1 MRVSQTI
8 EGVDRVVQ
16 EVLGEAGSI
25 EVQSRGIGR
34 VGRSLVGKVRRG
46 MGVVGDDEE
55 VRIDMIIPRVVA
67 VAVVMVAMGDEG
79 NRLDATLTIAS
90 VIGIEGTKI
99 DGRGG
104 WTMRR
109 RRGM

>member
-46 MGVVGDDEE
+46 MVVVRDDEE
-55 VRIDMIIPRVVA
+55 VRIDMIIPRVVG
-67 VAVVMVAMGDEG
+67 VVVMVVMGAEG

>member
-1 MRVSQTI
+1 MI
-8 EGVDRVVQ
+8 EGVDMVVREGGSR
-16 EVLGEAGSI
+16 EVR
-25 EVQSRGIGR
+25 SRGFGR
-34 VGRSLVGKVRRG
+34 VGRFHVGKVRRG
-46 MGVVGDDEE
+46 MGVVRDDEE

-67 VAVVMVAMGDEG
+67 VAVVMVATRGEE